1 MRVVSFGEL
10 LIDFVAL
17 EMGVSVG
24 DASGFIKAPGGAPA
38 NVAVAVAR
46 LGYDSSFMG
55 QVGDDPFGKHL
66 AEILEAESVNID
78 GLTFSSEARTALAFV
93 SNTDDGDRSFMFY
106 RNPSADM
113 LMTPEDVN
121 TDVIDDS
128 DIFHFGSIS
137 MIHEPSKSATL
148 KAVQYALDKGKF
160 VSYDPNLRLPLWENA
175 EVAKAGLLEGFEYA
189 NFVKISAD
197 EVEFL
202 TGGKDINPLWRDR
215 IEMICVTHGHN
226 GAVIY
231 LKDGTTLQHN
241 GYTVRAID
249 TTGAGDSFVAGMLI
263 GILEHP
269 DDYQAHLADILDFA
283 NGVGALTT
291 RQKGAIPS
299 LPSMEQVK
307 NFIAT
312 HKS

>member
-17 EMGVSVG
+17 EMGVTVG

-46 LGYDSSFMG
+46 LGFDSAFMG

-106 RNPSADM
+106 RHPSADM
-113 LMTPEDVN
+113 LMTPDDVN
-121 TDVIDDS
+121 TAVIDDS
-128 DIFHFGSIS
+128 DIFHFGSVS

-160 VSYDPNLRLPLWENA
+160 VSYDPNLRLPLWDNA
-175 EVAKAGLLEGFEYA
+175 ELAKAGLLEGFDYA
-189 NFVKISAD
+189 NFVKVSEE
-197 EVEFL
+197 EVQFL
-202 TGGKDINPLWRDR
+202 TGSNDISSLWRDR
-215 IEMICVTHGHN
+215 IEMICVTRGHN

-231 LKDGTTLQHN
+231 LKDGTSIEHN
-241 GYTVRAID
+241 GYAVRATD
-249 TTGAGDSFVAGMLI
+249 TTGAGDAFVAGILI

-269 DDYQAHLADILDFA
+269 TDYKAHLVDILDFA
-283 NGVGALTT
+283 NGIGALTT

-307 NFIAT
+307 IFIAS

>member
-1 MRVVSFGEL
+1 
-10 LIDFVAL
+10 
-17 EMGVSVG
+17 
-24 DASGFIKAPGGAPA
+24 
-38 NVAVAVAR
+38 
-46 LGYDSSFMG
+46 
-55 QVGDDPFGKHL
+55 
-66 AEILEAESVNID
+66 
-78 GLTFSSEARTALAFV
+78 
-93 SNTDDGDRSFMFY
+93 MFY